1 MRVARYARVSTDKQ
15 AEKYGIPSQFEAL
28 KKRYLEKGWTP
39 VLDGD
44 KDAFIDDG
52 YSGAE
57 LDRPALNRLR
67 QAVREGRV
75 DVVLSYDPDRL
86 SRKLYHQMI
95 LAEEFE
101 KQGIKLEFV
110 TQDMGNSPEDRMFFN
125 MRGLVAEYE
134 REKIRERTVRGSR
147 EKARQGKVVSAGAT
161 PFGFCYNNEKA
172 TLEED
177 SEKAQTI
184 RLIFYTFANESLS
197 LQGLAERLNR
207 LHIPTPRGGD
217 RWRASTLG
225 VMLRNEAYIG
235 KLHQFR
241 RYHVEPRMRRQPS
254 TRIKKTSLVLRPEEE
269 WITVNVPSLVP
280 VELFEAAQRKLDT
293 NAEFS
298 RRNTK
303 REYLLSGLL
312 YCSQCGGRMGGHA
325 IHDVPYYR
333 CYRKDNPDK
342 VPFNTDGKL
351 QPCLCPEVK
360 AEAIEPVVWDT
371 ICQLIKD
378 PGFLIQ
384 ELQKRNTDNSQTKE
398 ILERELQLC
407 STRLKAIPDEQRR
420 LVEGYRKGLYA
431 DFMMREDMELI
442 QKEQGELEKRKAEL
456 ERQLAQRQLTQSQ
469 EARIRSLTEKIGAGL
484 DNLDFAG
491 KQELLRLL
499 IEKVLYDGQ
508 GVEIQTIIPLG
519 EQLHPI
525 HRGGYRGR
533 VTLKRTKGDRVNQ

>member
-1 MRVARYARVSTDKQ
+1 MA
-15 AEKYGIPSQFEAL
+15 SQ
-28 KKRYLEKGWTP
+28 Y
-39 VLDGD
+39 
-44 KDAFIDDG
+44 
-52 YSGAE
+52 
-57 LDRPALNRLR
+57 
-67 QAVREGRV
+67 
-75 DVVLSYDPDRL
+75 
-86 SRKLYHQMI
+86 
-95 LAEEFE
+95 
-101 KQGIKLEFV
+101 
-110 TQDMGNSPEDRMFFN
+110 
-125 MRGLVAEYE
+125 
-134 REKIRERTVRGSR
+134 
-147 EKARQGKVVSAGAT
+147 
-161 PFGFCYNNEKA
+161 
-172 TLEED
+172 
-177 SEKAQTI
+177 
-184 RLIFYTFANESLS
+184 
-197 LQGLAERLNR
+197 
-207 LHIPTPRGGD
+207 PR
-217 RWRASTLG
+217 

-241 RYHVEPRMRRQPS
+241 KYHVEPRMRRQPS

-293 NAEFS
+293 NTELS

-312 YCSQCGGRMGGHA
+312 CCSQCGGRMGGHA

-360 AEAIEPVVWDT
+360 AEAIESVVWDT

-407 STRLKAIPDEQRR
+407 STRLKAIPNEQRR
-420 LVEGYRKGLYA
+420 LVEGYRKGLYV

-525 HRGGYRGR
+525 HRGG
-533 VTLKRTKGDRVNQ
+533 

>member
-1 MRVARYARVSTDKQ
+1 MRAALYARVSTDKQ
-15 AEKYGIPSQFEAL
+15 AEKYGIPSQIEAL
-28 KKRYLEKGWTP
+28 RKRCLERGWTP

-44 KDAFIDDG
+44 KDAFTDDG
-52 YSGAE
+52 HSGAE

-67 QAVREGRV
+67 QAASEGRV

-86 SRKLYHQMI
+86 SRKLFHQMI

-101 KQGIKLEFV
+101 RQGIKLEFV
-110 TQDMGNSPEDRMFFN
+110 TQDMGTSPEDRMFFN

-134 REKIRERTVRGSR
+134 REKIRERTIRGSR
-147 EKARQGKVVSAGAT
+147 EKAMQGKVVNAGAI
-161 PFGFCYNNEKA
+161 PFGFRYNKEKS

-184 RLIFYTFANESLS
+184 RLIFYTFTNENLS
-197 LQGLAERLNR
+197 LQSLADRLNR

-235 KLHQFR
+235 KLYQFR
-241 RYHVEPRMRRQPS
+241 KYRVEPKIRLKS
-254 TRIKKTSLVLRPEEE
+254 SVKSKKTSTALRSKEE
-269 WITVNVPSLVP
+269 WTMVEVPSLIP
-280 VELFEAAQRKLDT
+280 LELFEAVQRKLKT
-293 NAEFS
+293 NAQLS
-298 RRNTK
+298 KRNTK

-325 IHDVPYYR
+325 IHGVPYYR

-342 VPFNTDGKL
+342 VPFNIDGRP
-351 QPCLCPEVK
+351 QPCSCPEVK
-360 AEAIEPVVWDT
+360 AETIEPTVWDT
-371 ICQLIKD
+371 LCQLIRD
-378 PGFLIQ
+378 PDFLIQ
-384 ELQKRNTDNSQTKE
+384 ELHKRNADNSQTKE

-407 STRLKAIPDEQRR
+407 QARIKAMPDEQRR

-431 DFMMREDMELI
+431 DFMMREDMERI
-442 QKEQGELEKRKAEL
+442 QKEQGELEKRKNEL

-469 EARIRSLTEKIGAGL
+469 EARIRSLTEKISTGL

-491 KQELLRLL
+491 KQELMRLL
-499 IEKVLYDGQ
+499 IERVLYDGQ
-508 GVEIQTIIPLG
+508 GVEIQTIITLG

-525 HRGGYRGR
+525 HRGG
-533 VTLKRTKGDRVNQ
+533 